1 MTTLQEITKILKN
14 EIWNSSVT
22 NREQANEQLLVG
34 STWICRWS
42 N

>member
-22 NREQANEQLLVG
+22 NREQANEQLLEQPTTLVYKP
-34 STWICRWS
+34 
-42 N
+42 